1 LKHIIK
7 QKSPAEFEAW
17 KKFKPRTRFEDLQS
31 SDSKEEGEFDY
42 STKKLKAELLKEQN
56 NLCCYCNAA
65 IKNDHNTTI
74 EHLKPKV
81 GAKNQHL
88 IFDYDN
94 LLASCNGNRKE
105 PKPRDLH
112 CDAEKDIKLIE
123 LTPLMSQCETKIGYA
138 ENGAIFGISN
148 KAKDTI
154 GKLNLG
160 CAKLT
165 GERSDRIYGKLYKE
179 IVSENSEFDYND
191 PANFERI
198 SKQEAAKL
206 FNELSKTKSEP
217 YIIAILQVLKQ
228 NFNLKN

>member
-1 LKHIIK
+1 MRHIIK
-7 QKSPAEFEAW
+7 QSAPDEFEAW
-17 KKFKPRTRFEDLQS
+17 KDDKPRTRFEDLKS
-31 SDSKEEGEFDY
+31 SDSKEEGVVDY

-65 IKNDHNTTI
+65 IENDDKTTI
-74 EHLKPKV
+74 EHLKPKE
-81 GAKNQHL
+81 GTKNQHL

-94 LLASCNGNRKE
+94 LLASCDGNRKV

-112 CDAEKDIKLIE
+112 CDAVKDKKEIE
-123 LTPLMSQCETKIGYA
+123 LTPKMKQCETEIAYA
-138 ENGAIFGISN
+138 ENGAIFGMTN
-148 KAKDTI
+148 RAKDTI

-165 GERSDRIYGKLYKE
+165 GERRGRINGRLYKG
-179 IVSENSEFDYND
+179 IILENSEFDYNN

-198 SKQEAAKL
+198 SKQEAKNL
-206 FNELSKTKSEP
+206 YQELSKTKSEP

-228 NFNLKN
+228 NF